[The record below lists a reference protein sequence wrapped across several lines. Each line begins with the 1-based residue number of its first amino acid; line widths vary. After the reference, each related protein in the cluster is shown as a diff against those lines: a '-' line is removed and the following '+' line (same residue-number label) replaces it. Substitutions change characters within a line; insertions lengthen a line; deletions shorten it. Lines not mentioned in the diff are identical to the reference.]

1 MSTAR
6 AQANQ
11 KLYHAKI
18 LINSWRSALSEQQ
31 VASRVLEQAF
41 GIAVCDHLAGAY
53 GWFLLEV
60 AQPSQMPPNPPRRC
74 ADLPVIAEGKETPPE
89 ILEFQKLE
97 MQPWLA
103 QILNAGLVA
112 SGLEIGG
119 SQPRSGQNLAVESE
133 QGFSPEQAEQWHAQL
148 NRLFERMS
156 DSLDEY

>member
-11 KLYHAKI
+11 KLYHARI
-18 LINSWRSALSEQQ
+18 LINSWRSALDEQE

-41 GIAVCDHLAGAY
+41 GIAICDHLAGAY

-60 AQPSQMPPNPPRRC
+60 AQPAQMPPNPPRCC
-74 ADLPVIAEGKETPPE
+74 ADLPVTAQDKEIAPE

-97 MQPWLA
+97 TQPWLA
-103 QILNAGLVA
+103 QIINRVSMS
-112 SGLEIGG
+112 SGRATGD
-119 SQPRSGQNLAVESE
+119 SQPRSSQSLAVESE
-133 QGFSPEQAEQWHAQL
+133 QSFSPEQAEQWHAQL
-148 NRLFERMS
+148 NRLFERMT

>member
-1 MSTAR
+1 MSSPR

-18 LINSWRSALSEQQ
+18 LINGWRNALAEQQ

-41 GIAVCDHLAGAY
+41 STAICDHLAGAY

-60 AQPSQMPPNPPRRC
+60 AQPAQMPATPPRRC
-74 ADLPVIAEGKETPPE
+74 ADLPAVAEGKETPPE

-97 MQPWLA
+97 AAPWLA
-103 QILNAGLVA
+103 QILDPLSHQAGRSRV
-112 SGLEIGG
+112 G
-119 SQPRSGQNLAVESE
+119 SPMKIPHNLAMASE
-133 QGFSPEQAEQWHAQL
+133 QVLDPQQAEQWHGQL
-148 NRLFERMS
+148 NALFERMT